1 MVEYFCCFLRIPR
14 PPIAARTY
22 TLFPY
27 TTLFRSLV
35 TADRTLAERVAA
47 ARARWDI
54 RVDDSAGQ
62 PLSRTPPG
70 ALLLLLAELAA
81 DFDPVALLSLLGHPL
96 VSKGEGRP
104 AWLDQIGRASGRERV
119 CKSVYI

>member
-1 MVEYFCCFLRIPR
+1 MREAIETPGRT
-14 PPIAARTY
+14 AA
-22 TLFPY
+22 
-27 TTLFRSLV
+27 LV
-35 TADRTLAERVAA
+35 TPDRTLAERVAA
-47 ARARWDI
+47 ALARWDI

-96 VSKGEGRP
+96 VSKGEGRT
-104 AWLDQIGRASGRERV
+104 AWLDQLRRPALTLREPGLRAGWTGVDR
-119 CKSVYI
+119 KSVV